1 MNRNLTPDQMLID
14 RLSIDDTA
22 AFEELYRHYWQSLY
36 LYCLKKIQSPQ
47 DAKVIVRTIFID
59 IWEKR
64 QSLPVS
70 FCLSKYLYLEVRRSV
85 IKCINQKL
93 SVSNDRIS
101 VENRL
106 IAEFSVES
114 LQAARKPVT
123 NKYTVINKPSELIR
137 QQTGQSGTDHYNTL
151 ATVRWLIQSFTDK
164 ISFTNLLSYTKN

>member
-1 MNRNLTPDQMLID
+1 MNRNLTPDQTLID

-22 AFEELYRHYWQSLY
+22 AFEDLYRHYWQSLY
-36 LYCLKKIQSPQ
+36 LYCLKKLQSPQ

-64 QSLPVS
+64 QSLPIS
-70 FCLSKYLYLEVRRSV
+70 FCLSKYLYLEVRKSV
-85 IKCINQKL
+85 IKCLNQKL
-93 SVSNDRIS
+93 SVSKDRMSI
-101 VENRL
+101 ENRL
-106 IAEFSVES
+106 IAEFSVQS

-123 NKYTVINKPSELIR
+123 NRYTVINKPSELIR
-137 QQTGQSGTDHYNTL
+137 QQTGQSGTDHYNTM

>member
-1 MNRNLTPDQMLID
+1 MNRNLTPDQTLID

-22 AFEELYRHYWQSLY
+22 AFEDLYRHYWQSLY

-64 QSLPVS
+64 QSLPIS
-70 FCLSKYLYLEVRRSV
+70 FCLSKYLYLEVRKSV
-85 IKCINQKL
+85 IECLNQKL
-93 SVSNDRIS
+93 SVSKDRIS
-101 VENRL
+101 IEKRL
-106 IAEFSVES
+106 IAEFSVQS

-123 NKYTVINKPSELIR
+123 NRYTVINKPSELIR
-137 QQTGQSGTDHYNTL
+137 QQTGQSGTEHYNTL

-164 ISFTNLLSYTKN
+164 ISFNNLLSYTKN

>member
-1 MNRNLTPDQMLID
+1 MNRNLTPDQTLID
-14 RLSIDDTA
+14 RLSIDDTD

-36 LYCLKKIQSPQ
+36 LYCLKKIHSPQ

-64 QSLPVS
+64 QSLPIS
-70 FCLSKYLYLEVRRSV
+70 FCLSKYLYLEVRKSV
-85 IKCINQKL
+85 IKCLNQKL
-93 SVSNDRIS
+93 SVSKDRTSI
-101 VENRL
+101 EKRL
-106 IAEFSVES
+106 IAEFSIQS

-123 NKYTVINKPSELIR
+123 NRYTVINKPSELIR

-164 ISFTNLLSYTKN
+164 ISFTNLLTYNKN

>member
-1 MNRNLTPDQMLID
+1 MLID
-14 RLSIDDTA
+14 RLSIDDTT

-101 VENRL
+101 IENRL

-114 LQAARKPVT
+114 LQSARKPVT
-123 NKYTVINKPSELIR
+123 NKYTVINTPSELIR

-151 ATVRWLIQSFTDK
+151 ATVRWMIQSFADK
-164 ISFTNLLSYTKN
+164 ISFTNFLSYTKN